1 MGLPFQAGPA
11 AWATC
16 HCDTLTDVERT
27 FDANPREH
35 SAPMT
40 KRILSAIAEVLP
52 DDGHHYLTEVDIRPG
67 WGDVLNVHLHTT
79 MPHTEAGRE
88 FGKKLRDA
96 IAEALEGERH
106 FVEIVWGARD
116 TSPR

>member
-1 MGLPFQAGPA
+1 
-11 AWATC
+11 
-16 HCDTLTDVERT
+16 
-27 FDANPREH
+27 
-35 SAPMT
+35 MT